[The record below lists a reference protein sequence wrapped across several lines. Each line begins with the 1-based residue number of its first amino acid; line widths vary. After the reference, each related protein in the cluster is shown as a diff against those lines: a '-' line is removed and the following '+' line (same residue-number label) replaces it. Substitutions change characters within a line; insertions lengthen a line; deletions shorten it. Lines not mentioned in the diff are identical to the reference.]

1 MQVLYTRWWLNQF
14 WSGGLGGVHKNKNA
28 SKNNKKKYKEKMVSM
43 PSKFDDGFCFVQV
56 WEKSKW
62 ECNAKNIWIN
72 EKKKLRMRWCFQT
85 IGNIHC
91 TFDVSLCNMKALV

>member
-1 MQVLYTRWWLNQF
+1 MQVLYIPWWLNQF

-28 SKNNKKKYKEKMVSM
+28 SKNNKKKYKENMVLM

-62 ECNAKNIWIN
+62 V
-72 EKKKLRMRWCFQT
+72 FQ
-85 IGNIHC
+85 GNVMPR
-91 TFDVSLCNMKALV
+91 TYG